1 MCISHDV
8 ENETEKTASR
18 NQYRLANWPKYPE
31 KMDFEMGSGV
41 AVDENGVIYLFTR
54 DIEHW
59 AAHPLAMREKMGR
72 SSVSMFSRE
81 GEFLGK
87 WGKSDEPGFALGGH
101 TIYIEKDGMFWT
113 TDRDGH
119 VVTKYTPEGK
129 ILLELGPSLPL
140 FSPACS
146 G

>member
-18 NQYRLANWPKYPE
+18 NQYRLANSPNYPE

-59 AAHPLAMREKMGR
+59 AAHPLAMKEKMGR
-72 SSVSMFSRE
+72 SSVSMFSAGRRKHLT
-81 GEFLGK
+81 FQ
-87 WGKSDEPGFALGGH
+87 EPVSAIH
-101 TIYIEKDGMFWT
+101 Q
-113 TDRDGH
+113 
-119 VVTKYTPEGK
+119 VVPPTLTE
-129 ILLELGPSLPL
+129 
-140 FSPACS
+140 C
-146 G
+146 